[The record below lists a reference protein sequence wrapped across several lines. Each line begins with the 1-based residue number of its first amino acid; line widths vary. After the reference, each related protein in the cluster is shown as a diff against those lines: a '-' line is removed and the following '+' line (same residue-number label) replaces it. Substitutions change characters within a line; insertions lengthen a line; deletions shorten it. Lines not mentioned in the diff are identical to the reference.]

1 MALKPIA
8 ERIISN
14 LTQRS
19 QEFKET
25 AKESKCDENASH
37 EEPQPELNEE
47 KIDDQDDSSET
58 SDFDDFDDI
67 SSLLSDISTPAYEG
81 GKRHATLHLKIMEL
95 LLK

>member
-19 QEFKET
+19 QELKET
-25 AKESKCDENASH
+25 AKESKCDENASQ
-37 EEPQPELNEE
+37 EPQPELNEE

-81 GKRHATLHLKIMEL
+81 GKRHATLNLKIMEL